1 MTFWFCIP
9 EKHIYSLKEDTSFS
23 ERTRD
28 VYLVTDSFGGNFNC
42 DVAGPLSYLYLL
54 ELKEAT
60 LYVSRDGQQL
70 YSKISFFKAFRQLQF
85 TVTFDIPSAPPPPLI
100 QWKRYQRWVFL
111 LGRDFQ
117 LCRKIWGHEIRV
129 RWLLYDV
136 ERNHMIYHV
145 NVSSLLSEHNLH
157 MKKMIDNLIRMKCWI
172 HSHTCTRSMGA
183 DPASK

>member
-85 TVTFDIPSAPPPPLI
+85 TVTFDIPSAPPPPYPMETLSKMSFSP
-100 QWKRYQRWVFL
+100 WKRFPALSQNMRSWN
-111 LGRDFQ
+111 Q
-117 LCRKIWGHEIRV
+117 
-129 RWLLYDV
+129 
-136 ERNHMIYHV
+136 
-145 NVSSLLSEHNLH
+145 SS
-157 MKKMIDNLIRMKCWI
+157 MTIVWCGTK
-172 HSHTCTRSMGA
+172 SHDLPCQCFIFA
-183 DPASK
+183 